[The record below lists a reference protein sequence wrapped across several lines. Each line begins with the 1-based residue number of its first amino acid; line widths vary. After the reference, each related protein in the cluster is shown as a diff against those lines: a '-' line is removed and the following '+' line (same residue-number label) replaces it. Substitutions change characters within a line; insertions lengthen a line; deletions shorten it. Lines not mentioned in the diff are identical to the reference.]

1 MTMLDYSDLIAAQ
14 GQVLALLNQE
24 PEQTA
29 SQVATLLPE
38 LVSVAENANPL
49 EKENALKIADTF
61 GIALLAAKKNV
72 APEQAEDLNKI
83 IKTLSDLLK
92 KSEPTVISVMIRLEG
107 NPTMTLDFIR
117 NNQDFSRLHTA
128 SIFEDVNRQLMAL
141 QIFDPQ
147 SLKIPAV

>member
-1 MTMLDYSDLIAAQ
+1 MTAQ
-14 GQVLALLNQE
+14 GQVLSMLNQD

-29 SQVATLLPE
+29 SQIAALLPE
-38 LVSVAENANPL
+38 LVSVAENAEPL

-61 GIALLAAKKNV
+61 GIALLAAKKTV
-72 APEQAEDLNKI
+72 APGQAEDLDKI

-117 NNQDFSRLHTA
+117 NNQDFSRLQTA

-141 QIFDPQ
+141 QLFEPQ
-147 SLKIPAV
+147 SVKLPT

>member
-1 MTMLDYSDLIAAQ
+1 MLDYSDLIAAQ

>member
-1 MTMLDYSDLIAAQ
+1 MLNYSDLIAAQ

-29 SQVATLLPE
+29 AQVAALLPE
-38 LVSVAENANPL
+38 LVSVSENAEQP

-61 GIALLAAKKNV
+61 GIALLAAKRNV
-72 APEQAEDLNKI
+72 APEQAGDLDKI

-92 KSEPTVISVMIRLEG
+92 KSEPAVISVMIRLEG

>member
-24 PEQTA
+24 PEQTS

>member
-1 MTMLDYSDLIAAQ
+1 MLNYSDLIAAQ
-14 GQVLALLNQE
+14 EQVLALLNQE
-24 PEQTA
+24 AEQTA

-38 LVSVAENANPL
+38 LVSVAENAEPL

-61 GIALLAAKKNV
+61 GIALLATKKNV
-72 APEQAEDLNKI
+72 APGQAEDLDKI

>member
-1 MTMLDYSDLIAAQ
+1 MLNYSDLIAAQ
-14 GQVLALLNQE
+14 EQVLALLNQE

-38 LVSVAENANPL
+38 LVSVAENAEQQ

-61 GIALLAAKKNV
+61 GIALLAARKNV
-72 APEQAEDLNKI
+72 APEQAEDLDKI

-92 KSEPTVISVMIRLEG
+92 KSEPAVISVMIRLEG

-141 QIFDPQ
+141 QIFEPQ